1 LEEVQELLALAC
13 AVRPISVHMAFM
25 ASGSAALTF
34 CACSMYT
41 QMRCPCCSRA
51 RDGQGIVVKPLGPN
65 LSHPCATMAVGTV
78 VVHWW
83 WQWAHSGG
91 ALGRTA
97 VTIQGLSVWPYKP
110 TVTALSSQQ
119 EE

>member
-1 LEEVQELLALAC
+1 
-13 AVRPISVHMAFM
+13 
-25 ASGSAALTF
+25 
-34 CACSMYT
+34 
-41 QMRCPCCSRA
+41 
-51 RDGQGIVVKPLGPN
+51 
-65 LSHPCATMAVGTV
+65 MAVGTV